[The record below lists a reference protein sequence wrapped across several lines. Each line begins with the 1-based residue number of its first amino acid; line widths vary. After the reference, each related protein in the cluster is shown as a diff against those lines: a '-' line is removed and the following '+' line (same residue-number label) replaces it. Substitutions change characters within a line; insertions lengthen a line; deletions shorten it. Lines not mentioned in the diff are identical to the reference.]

1 MRGFRGIIEWR
12 VKLSFAG
19 GYARYS
25 AEVKRGLNNAVA
37 ETCWN
42 CAIILI
48 TRRKMFASAVFN
60 DVVISAT
67 GTHSA
72 LLSRLRGGGG
82 GARMPRS
89 GKSFS
94 VHGGRGQRQIFPTI
108 LTLGAKSYFAP
119 GRRFSK
125 KLYFKFKM
133 CQMAVVTTSV
143 DSLRLQF

>member
-89 GKSFS
+89 GKSFG
-94 VHGGRGQRQIFPTI
+94 VNGGSGTETNFPDDFDVGRQIVFCAWT
-108 LTLGAKSYFAP
+108 
-119 GRRFSK
+119 
-125 KLYFKFKM
+125 
-133 CQMAVVTTSV
+133 AV
-143 DSLRLQF
+143 